1 MTRGAFIVVEGL
13 DRSGKSTQT
22 TALCNRLTSLGKS
35 VKLYNFPDRTTATGK
50 MIDSYL
56 RSQSD
61 LDDRAIHLIF
71 SANRWEAAET
81 MIKELEAGTNII
93 CDRYAFSGIA
103 FSTAKS
109 LPSSSSSNDGST
121 ITTTPSNPTTTS
133 TNSPTSTT
141 KTLTYEWC
149 RAPDTSLPAPDLVL
163 FLDVTPEVQAA
174 RGGYGQERYEK
185 ADLQRRV
192 REVFRKIAEEFRA
205 LEDDTSSP
213 VVRWREIDASRSKE
227 DVGNEIWTAI
237 RPLVENG
244 AIAREIGRLWENV
257 QH

>member
-22 TALCNRLTSLGKS
+22 VALCNRLTSLGKS
-35 VKLYNFPDRTTATGK
+35 VKLRNFPDRTTATGK

-103 FSTAKS
+103 FSAAKS
-109 LPSSSSSNDGST
+109 LPSSSSNDG
-121 ITTTPSNPTTTS
+121 TTTTTNPTT
-133 TNSPTSTT
+133 TNSPTSITT
-141 KTLTYEWC
+141 TTLTYEWC

-192 REVFRKIAEEFRA
+192 REVFRKIAGEFQTS
-205 LEDDTSSP
+205 EDTNSP
-213 VVRWREIDASRSKE
+213 VVRWHEIDASRSKE
-227 DVGNEIWTAI
+227 DVGNDIWTAVQ
-237 RPLVENG
+237 PLVENG
-244 AIAREIGRLWENV
+244 GITRPIGRLWENIL
-257 QH
+257 H